1 MKKRL
6 TATMLLVVLVSLLI
20 SNLVGAWLMHNQ
32 EMAAAEESL
41 RELLVLMDS
50 QSQITD
56 PEAAAEQFQLAAP
69 DKRLTIIT
77 PGGEVLIDTEQDAE
91 ELENHAGRPEVR
103 MALSNGWGRDVRA
116 SDTVG
121 VSMLYV
127 AKEFTDGMVGRASMP
142 LSSIDSL
149 VMQSMVGFLVAS
161 AAAFLLA
168 VLLSGRMSRY
178 VLEPLS
184 AVRKTLQG
192 VLSGESSD
200 GLEEY
205 RADDELRPILRY
217 IDKLLERLS
226 DSIQRVTAER
236 DKVNLVLDCMDEGLL
251 LLDESGS
258 LLTCNRAARK
268 LLQLPLHSENND
280 ELLILTRSRR
290 LREAVEE
297 CHGKHC
303 AVVLDLDDFNGE
315 WCSLRLFLSPV
326 SGREYEG
333 EKVGTSILISDV
345 TQLKKAERVRAD
357 FTANVS
363 HELKTPLTS
372 IKGFADMLS
381 SGMVTNPEDQK
392 RFSSLI
398 GVEVDRLIALINDT
412 LKLSE
417 LESVAIEQDDA
428 STEVL
433 TAAQEVA
440 QLLEPTAKE
449 AEVTLHVAGQPC
461 QAAISNMRLKE
472 LLINLAG
479 NGIKYNHPG
488 GKVDILVES
497 VENSVQITIR
507 DTGIGIPEEA
517 QDRVFE
523 RFYRVDAGR
532 TRKAGGTG
540 LGLAIVKHIVSLY
553 GGAITLASAVGVGST
568 FTVTLPQSDDPC

>member
-6 TATMLLVVLVSLLI
+6 TATTLLVVLVSLLI
-20 SNLVGAWLMHNQ
+20 SNLLGAGLMHSQ
-32 EMAAAEESL
+32 EITAAEESL
-41 RELLVLMDS
+41 RELLILMDS

-56 PEAAAEQFQLAAP
+56 AQGAAEQFQQAAP

-77 PGGEVLIDTEQDAE
+77 PDGQVLVDTGYDAA
-91 ELENHAGRPEVR
+91 ELENHASRPEVR
-103 MALSNGWGRDVRA
+103 AALSGGWGKDVRA
-116 SDTVG
+116 SDTIG

-127 AKEFTDGMVGRASMP
+127 AKKFTDGMVGRASMP

-178 VLEPLS
+178 VLEPLGV
-184 AVRKTLQG
+184 VRTTLQS
-192 VLSGESSD
+192 VLAGQSPGSLVD
-200 GLEEY
+200 Y
-205 RADDELRPILRY
+205 QADDELRPILRY

-236 DKVNLVLDCMDEGLL
+236 DKVNLILDCMDEGLL

-258 LLTCNRAARK
+258 LLTCNRAARR
-268 LLQLPLHSENND
+268 LFQLPLHSDNND
-280 ELLILTRSRR
+280 EILILTRSRR

-297 CHGKHC
+297 CHKTHC

-315 WCSLRLFLSPV
+315 RRNLRLFLSPV
-326 SGREYEG
+326 SGHQYEG

-381 SGMVTNPEDQK
+381 SGMVTDPEDQK

-417 LESVAIEQDDA
+417 LESVAIAQSGEHTDA
-428 STEVL
+428 LS
-433 TAAQEVA
+433 AAQEVA
-440 QLLEPTAKE
+440 QLLEPSAKSGE
-449 AEVTLHVAGQPC
+449 ITLHVAGQPC
-461 QAAISNMRLKE
+461 EAAISSVRLKE

-488 GKVDILVES
+488 GKVDILVEK
-497 VENSVQITIR
+497 VENSVQITVR

-517 QDRVFE
+517 KDRVFE
-523 RFYRVDAGR
+523 RFYRVDPGR

-553 GGAITLASAVGVGST
+553 GGTITLASTVGVGST
-568 FTVTLPQSDDPC
+568 FTVTLPLSSEPT